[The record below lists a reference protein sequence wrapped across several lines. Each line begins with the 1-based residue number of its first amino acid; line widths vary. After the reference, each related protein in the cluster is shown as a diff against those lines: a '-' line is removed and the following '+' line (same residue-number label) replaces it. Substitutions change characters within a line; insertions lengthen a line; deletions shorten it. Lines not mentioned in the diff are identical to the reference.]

1 MKIRSCPF
9 CGANLVMENRLN
21 PSVKKYADLPFRT
34 FYVHPKNGC
43 LLESLAL
50 NKEQLEK
57 WNKGMQK

>member
-1 MKIRSCPF
+1 MKIRPCPF

-21 PSVKKYADLPFRT
+21 PLVKKYADIPFIT

-43 LLESLAL
+43 LLEALAL